1 MEGFI
6 RTTKPA
12 LSGPEKVAILLAEIG
27 PFFNSNYDELFEAL
41 HLSTTEIKKIRKAMK
56 KLGRYSPAYASS
68 YEKGIEQIIR
78 ETSVLQEALDY
89 GARRGIL
96 SKQSKV
102 ETFQETVKQMM
113 PDKIKDMA
121 NQNPD
126 DVANVI
132 RKWLGDK

>member
-1 MEGFI
+1 MDGFI

-27 PFFNSNYDELFEAL
+27 PFFNSNYDELFEKL
-41 HLSTTEIKKIRKAMK
+41 HLSTKEIKKIRKAMQ
-56 KLGRYSPAYASS
+56 KLGRFAPAYASS
-68 YEKGIEQIIR
+68 YEKGMEQINR
-78 ETSVLQEALDY
+78 ESSVLQEALDY

-96 SKQSKV
+96 SKQTKIQA
-102 ETFQETVKQMM
+102 FQKSVKQMM

-126 DVANVI
+126 DVAKVI
-132 RKWLGDK
+132 RSWLGE